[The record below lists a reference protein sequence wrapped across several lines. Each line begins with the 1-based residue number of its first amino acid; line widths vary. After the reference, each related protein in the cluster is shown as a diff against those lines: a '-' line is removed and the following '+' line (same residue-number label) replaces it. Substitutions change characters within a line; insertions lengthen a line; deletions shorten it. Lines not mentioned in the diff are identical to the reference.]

1 MSKSF
6 EKEKAKVSENTVL
19 KINTNYT
26 IPEQTQSG
34 VPAGLGLLGF
44 DGNQGIGL
52 NDILAN
58 IKNAETDEKIK
69 GIYIEL
75 GLNANS
81 YATLQEIRDA
91 LEDFKKNSGKFIIA
105 YGEVVSQSSFY
116 LGSVA
121 D

>member
-81 YATLQEIRDA
+81 YATLQEIRINLVLKHKFFTTVNLKVQQNLIA
-91 LEDFKKNSGKFIIA
+91 WKK
-105 YGEVVSQSSFY
+105 
-116 LGSVA
+116 
-121 D
+121 

>member
-52 NDILAN
+52 NDILA
-58 IKNAETDEKIK
+58 ISKMPKQT
-69 GIYIEL
+69 
-75 GLNANS
+75 
-81 YATLQEIRDA
+81 
-91 LEDFKKNSGKFIIA
+91 KK
-105 YGEVVSQSSFY
+105 
-116 LGSVA
+116 
-121 D
+121 

>member
-1 MSKSF
+1 MK
-6 EKEKAKVSENTVL
+6 
-19 KINTNYT
+19 
-26 IPEQTQSG
+26 
-34 VPAGLGLLGF
+34 
-44 DGNQGIGL
+44 
-52 NDILAN
+52 
-58 IKNAETDEKIK
+58 KIK

-121 D
+121 DKIYLNPAGAIDFKGLSAQLTFYKGTLDKLGVKTQIFLRR